1 MSPLFG
7 SRRPPSGGATF
18 LFLGRLMASSH
29 YRRILNQS
37 RAFRES
43 LTPISAVRP
52 YGEPGPYAADPVGYC
67 RFVLGHEYLTPAQEA
82 ILADLI
88 RPPCRVMVPSGHNTG
103 KTFLAA
109 AAISWW
115 FDSFN
120 PGCVFTIGPRFDSL
134 SDTIWGEVRRQR
146 GRAGLPDHFIGP
158 RAPHMETA
166 TDHWA
171 KAFTASKDASL
182 TGRHFPRMLFVI
194 EEACAVDPVWW
205 QVVMTMFDASLGHA
219 QLCIFNPTD
228 STSQAFQEDILC
240 DDDSGDPRWHRH
252 RLSALSHPN
261 VVNQLSGKEKIVPNA
276 VSLEQVNV
284 AVRDD
289 CDAIN
294 PDPAPLIL
302 TEGDKVRCGIKSTD
316 LEWPP
321 RGECDECRVVPFDVE
336 HSSASHPEIR
346 DGERLDA
353 LRSSARDVQQA
364 KSAGGSERTSD
375 DGDVRGCDSVRDAC
389 PRCDGHGFVGG
400 GRWYRTGPIF
410 QARWQGLWPEGGSG
424 VWSAPLW
431 ESTLVGPEPAF
442 PVDGTLPQIGC
453 DCAQGKGEDYHAV
466 FARWGRVALFCE
478 TANVMDEV
486 RIKEHLRDA
495 ARRCAA
501 LYNAHLPSTAARIR
515 AQEIR
520 IAIDDDGVG
529 SSLVAEL
536 KREGYSMRPIGAAT
550 VSSRPVEYHRMRDEL
565 WFNLAEKARKGLV
578 YFGRLDR
585 RSLARLRQ
593 QLMAPEFDL
602 NGAGQRVVERK
613 DITKEKIKRSPDD
626 ADAANLAWLE
636 TASVKAEPVVNYR
649 PPERRVR

>member
-43 LTPISAVRP
+43 LTPLSEVRP

-67 RFVLGHEYLTPAQEA
+67 RAVLGHEYLTPAQEA
-82 ILADLI
+82 ILGDLI

-240 DDDSGDPRWHRH
+240 DDDSGEPRWHRH
-252 RLSALSHPN
+252 RLSALTHPN
-261 VVNQLSGKEKIVPNA
+261 VVAQLGGEGKVIPNA

-302 TEGDKVRCGIKSTD
+302 TEGDKVRSGIKSTD

-321 RGECDECRVVPFDVE
+321 E
-336 HSSASHPEIR
+336 
-346 DGERLDA
+346 
-353 LRSSARDVQQA
+353 
-364 KSAGGSERTSD
+364 
-375 DGDVRGCDSVRDAC
+375 
-389 PRCDGHGFVGG
+389 G
-400 GRWYRTGPIF
+400 GRFYRTGPIF

-626 ADAANLAWLE
+626 ADAANLAWLD
-636 TASVKAEPVVNYR
+636 TASPKSAEPVVNYR